1 MAIDSATRKMLNGDK
16 NAIID
21 GFISSSMV
29 DNFNAIVCAVKYHL
43 RGKAIEGQLVRLS
56 RDDTCLFG
64 QNAGYRISDVAV
76 AALHLL
82 GISEYDGT
90 EENVLALI
98 DSKLNFYE

>member
-1 MAIDSATRKMLNGDK
+1 MAIDSATRKMLSGDK
-16 NAIID
+16 SAIID

-29 DNFNAIVCAVKYHL
+29 DNFNAIICAVKYQLHE
-43 RGKAIEGQLVRLS
+43 KAVEGQLVRLS
-56 RDDTCLFG
+56 RDNTCLFG
-64 QNAGYRISDVAV
+64 QNAGYRISDVAL